1 MRLFVGFIEGSDRNQ
16 VSLLPSCVEDYVVAD
31 SLVRIVDAFVSSLD
45 LADLG
50 FNRAVS
56 ATTGR
61 SIRRQD
67 TSARQGNG
75 VGDQRVSHEDCLRK
89 VKRERRSSIDHSR
102 RENGFLSELQLFLF
116 PRLGAE
122 QIRGIPDL
130 L

>member
-56 ATTGR
+56 ATTGHP
-61 SIRRQD
+61 
-67 TSARQGNG
+67 GYHP
-75 VGDQRVSHEDCLRK
+75 GDMLRLY
-89 VKRERRSSIDHSR
+89 I
-102 RENGFLSELQLFLF
+102 
-116 PRLGAE
+116 
-122 QIRGIPDL
+122 
-130 L
+130 

>member
-16 VSLLPSCVEDYVVAD
+16 LSLLPSCVEDYVVAD

-61 SIRRQD
+61 P
-67 TSARQGNG
+67 GYHP
-75 VGDQRVSHEDCLRK
+75 GDMLRLY
-89 VKRERRSSIDHSR
+89 I
-102 RENGFLSELQLFLF
+102 
-116 PRLGAE
+116 
-122 QIRGIPDL
+122 
-130 L
+130 